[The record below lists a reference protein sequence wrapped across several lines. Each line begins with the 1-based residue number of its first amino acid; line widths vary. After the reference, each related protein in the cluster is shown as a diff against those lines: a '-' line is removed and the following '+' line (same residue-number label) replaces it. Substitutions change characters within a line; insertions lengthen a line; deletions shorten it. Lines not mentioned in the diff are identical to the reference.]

1 MLSRF
6 AQSQRYR
13 LLAASAVRTTAMIP
27 RLIHSQSAISFA
39 NKPSYKDDP
48 NRPTIDPSQG
58 AGNEFFENLIYGNK
72 TLRAIEGETHSK
84 MLARGKYVHELQSKS
99 LLSHA
104 WELRRSF
111 VLYGAVHKVK
121 PGKIGEYKALISDH
135 LPKVANDPL
144 NDVHLC
150 GSWSVEIGQQDT
162 FVHIWEYKG
171 YPGHK
176 HTSERLENN
185 PDHVA
190 FMEKLGPLLVS
201 RENDIMLEFDFW
213 QTSPPKVTNGI
224 FELRKY
230 VLKPGRLLE
239 WEMYWRKGL
248 ECRRQFCEP
257 VGAWFTQLGELNTVY
272 HMWTYPDLQT
282 RKTTREDAWKSEGWA
297 ETVYKTGECSARP
310 HNTLCL
316 THSTITTS
324 SLGGQYAILHHEAFT
339 L

>member
-6 AQSQRYR
+6 ARSQCHSLPPAGATRIP
-13 LLAASAVRTTAMIP
+13 AMIP
-27 RLIHSQSAISFA
+27 RSFHTVGAISYA
-39 NKPSYKDDP
+39 KKLPYSDDP
-48 NRPTIDPSQG
+48 NRPTTNQEQSK
-58 AGNEFFENLIYGNK
+58 GNAFFENLIYGNK
-72 TLRAIEGETHSK
+72 ILRAIDGETHSK
-84 MLARGKYVHELQSKS
+84 MLARGKYVHELQI
-99 LLSHA
+99 
-104 WELRRSF
+104 
-111 VLYGAVHKVK
+111 HKVK
-121 PGKIGEYKALISDH
+121 PGKIKEYKALIITLSSNASRSDH

-176 HTSERLENN
+176 HTSERLEGN
-185 PDHVA
+185 PDHIA
-190 FMEKLGPLLVS
+190 FMEKLGSLLVS
-201 RENDIMLEFDFW
+201 RENGIMLEFDFW
-213 QTSPPKVTNGI
+213 QTSPPRVTNGI

-248 ECRRQFCEP
+248 ECRKQFCEP

-297 ETVYKTGECSARP
+297 ETVYKTVRLVENMQSFIMKPLPYSPLR
-310 HNTLCL
+310 
-316 THSTITTS
+316 
-324 SLGGQYAILHHEAFT
+324 
-339 L
+339 